1 MTEDQN
7 TTPEWFTRAMAAP
20 RESRFV
26 DVEGCAIHYL
36 RWGDPARPGLLFV
49 PASGAHAHWFAHV
62 APLFADQFHV
72 VAIDLAGC
80 GDSGRRDA
88 YTQEA
93 MTAEIMAVCE
103 NSGMFAAKVPPTLV
117 GHSAGAQ
124 FAVRTA
130 MAHDEAL
137 LGVIAIDGLRYAELE
152 KDHAIK
158 ILNAPRAAPR
168 PARVYAELDEAVARF
183 RLTPAPL
190 IPVGNDYVVNYI
202 ARHSF
207 CAVEGGW
214 ASKYDMAQGA
224 SIGLAFE
231 LRDVLKDLK
240 CHAAAI
246 YAEHTHLADE
256 TVADRMTE
264 LNNGEVPVFVI
275 PGTSHFPAIDSP
287 FAFVA
292 AIKGV
297 VLTWIAADRRSSMNR
312 SAGL

>member
-1 MTEDQN
+1 
-7 TTPEWFTRAMAAP
+7 
-20 RESRFV
+20 
-26 DVEGCAIHYL
+26 
-36 RWGDPARPGLLFV
+36 
-49 PASGAHAHWFAHV
+49 
-62 APLFADQFHV
+62 
-72 VAIDLAGC
+72 
-80 GDSGRRDA
+80 
-88 YTQEA
+88 
-93 MTAEIMAVCE
+93 
-103 NSGMFAAKVPPTLV
+103 
-117 GHSAGAQ
+117 
-124 FAVRTA
+124 
-130 MAHDEAL
+130 
-137 LGVIAIDGLRYAELE
+137 
-152 KDHAIK
+152 
-158 ILNAPRAAPR
+158 
-168 PARVYAELDEAVARF
+168 
-183 RLTPAPL
+183 
-190 IPVGNDYVVNYI
+190 
-202 ARHSF
+202 
-207 CAVEGGW
+207 
-214 ASKYDMAQGA
+214 MAQGA